1 MHRPHS
7 CRCRPDRMRHR
18 RSRWNCHRFFCRR
31 RRRDRASRA
40 ARARVSTRLSMF
52 FFIFVFL
59 QNLIWV
65 FWAADGGTG
74 AGGLDFKNKKGF
86 CPTWDKSLCFCDTTQ
101 IDILRCPLAFT
112 HHHAY
117 PTDNGRVPV
126 GPYLGK
132 FPVQA
137 ALGRPFTPLRTAPI
151 SPPEALLGCPVLCY
165 SSSSQVCRLK
175 LSAL

>member
-1 MHRPHS
+1 MP
-7 CRCRPDRMRHR
+7 
-18 RSRWNCHRFFCRR
+18 
-31 RRRDRASRA
+31 A
-40 ARARVSTRLSMF
+40 AW
-52 FFIFVFL
+52 IF
-59 QNLIWV
+59 
-65 FWAADGGTG
+65 
-74 AGGLDFKNKKGF
+74 KKKDL

-175 LSAL
+175 LGAFRLSKKLPSQKFRREGKCERLTIKSQARNAEERQKFRRFKRGIAKLTSFWTPT

>member
-18 RSRWNCHRFFCRR
+18 RSRWNCHRFF
-31 RRRDRASRA
+31 A
-40 ARARVSTRLSMF
+40 AGEERQGQQGGQGQGQHT
-52 FFIFVFL
+52 L
-59 QNLIWV
+59 QNVLFHFCLPPKFNIGFWV
-65 FWAADGGTG
+65 ADGGAV
-74 AGGLDFKNKKGF
+74 AGGLDFENKKDL

-137 ALGRPFTPLRTAPI
+137 ALGRPFTPPRTASI

>member
-1 MHRPHS
+1 ME
-7 CRCRPDRMRHR
+7 MKQLEY
-18 RSRWNCHRFFCRR
+18 FC
-31 RRRDRASRA
+31 AIVEAGTISGA
-40 ARARVSTRLSMF
+40 AKALHMTQPPLSYQMKMLEEELE
-52 FFIFVFL
+52 V
-59 QNLIWV
+59 
-65 FWAADGGTG
+65 A
-74 AGGLDFKNKKGF
+74 
-86 CPTWDKSLCFCDTTQ
+86 
-101 IDILRCPLAFT
+101 
-112 HHHAY
+112 
-117 PTDNGRVPV
+117 DNGRVPV